1 MSLPAK
7 RCSWPEPFFEILA
20 RTSDFERVRDE
31 VDGGE
36 QEEEKKKSRGQAEKD
51 VSLD

>member
-7 RCSWPEPFFEILA
+7 RCSWPEAFFETLV
-20 RTSDFERVRDE
+20 RTPDSERVRDE

-36 QEEEKKKSRGQAEKD
+36 QAEEKKQSRGRAEKD